1 MLSEA
6 DFFMARLV
14 VGPVLTVLATG
25 VDPPDGDTNI
35 ARKKGTAKFDIV
47 SFHQTLFSLK
57 FRGDQTKYFTLT
69 IHYSVFYLR
78 IQ

>member
-47 SFHQTLFSLK
+47 SFHQTLF
-57 FRGDQTKYFTLT
+57 
-69 IHYSVFYLR
+69 
-78 IQ
+78 